1 MNSALAI
8 AQSGG
13 PTPVINAS
21 LAGVIQAAAAQAEIG
36 QIYGLVNGLEGALK
50 GEIIDLSG
58 LPAET
63 LARLA
68 ETPAAALGSGRYKV
82 VEADYERI
90 LNFFWA
96 HQVRYFVHIGGNGS
110 MYITHRLAEVAETR
124 RHALSVIGVP
134 KTIDND
140 LDGTDH
146 SPGYGSAA
154 RFLALATRDTG
165 RDLESMVNFDDVII
179 LETMGRNAGWLA
191 AAAALGKESEAEAP
205 HLVYTPEIVFD
216 EAHFLE
222 EVARLHRRLGRVFV
236 VVAEGIRNRQ
246 GDFVGQ
252 VYQTDPL
259 GRVVHAR
266 GTGVAAYLN
275 GLVQEQL
282 KLQTR
287 FLRPG
292 LIGRASSACV
302 SATDREEA
310 YRAGQAAVE
319 QLVGGQSGLM
329 ITLERL
335 SDQPYNCQAGTT
347 PLEAV
352 TGLEKTMP
360 RAYMDEAGTMITE
373 AFRQYA
379 LPLIGEPLRPLARL
393 RG

>member
-1 MNSALAI
+1 
-8 AQSGG
+8 
-13 PTPVINAS
+13 
-21 LAGVIQAAAAQAEIG
+21 
-36 QIYGLVNGLEGALK
+36 
-50 GEIIDLSG
+50 
-58 LPAET
+58 
-63 LARLA
+63 
-68 ETPAAALGSGRYKV
+68 V

-110 MYITHRLAEVAETR
+110 MYVTQRLAEVAEAR
-124 RHALSVIGVP
+124 RYALSVIGVP

-140 LDGTDH
+140 LNGTDH

-154 RFLALATRDTG
+154 RFLALAARDTG

-191 AAAALGKESEAEAP
+191 AAAALGKESEDEAP
-205 HLVYTPEIVFD
+205 HLVYVPEIVFD
-216 EAHFLE
+216 KARFLE
-222 EVARLHRRLGRVFV
+222 AVARIHSRLGRVFV
-236 VVAEGIRNRQ
+236 VVAEGIRDQQ

-252 VYQTDPL
+252 YYQTDPL
-259 GRVVHAR
+259 GRIVHAW
-266 GTGVAAYLN
+266 GTGVAAYLTDR
-275 GLVQEQL
+275 VREQL

-302 SATDREEA
+302 SAIDREEA

-329 ITLERL
+329 IALERR
-335 SDQPYNCQAGTT
+335 SDQPYSCQTGTT
-347 PLEAV
+347 PLAEV
-352 TGLEKTMP
+352 TALEKTMP

-373 AFRQYA
+373 AFRRYA
-379 LPLIGEPLRPLARL
+379 LPLIGEPLRPLVRL
-393 RG
+393 RK